1 MARVELRLSRSFA
14 RPAAATLLGA
24 AALSVFV
31 GLSGCAGSASSAGE
45 SRHEDEPTESLVGQ
59 VESALVPSDPVS
71 KAVSDSCTTS
81 AVKGLGEQLVAEIQC
96 LRPGTMA
103 RIDDVPN
110 TTLGSA
116 VFPYM
121 QTPAADALR
130 KVAKTR
136 TVKLVINSAL
146 RTLPQQYLLYRWYK
160 TGRCGIGLAATP
172 GTSNHESGV
181 AVDVNDNAGW
191 RTGFQS
197 NGFRWLGASDP
208 VHYDYTAGG
217 VNIRGLS
224 VKAFQ
229 RLWNRNNPNDK
240 IDEDGAYG
248 PATETRLAKS
258 PIGGFPIGGSCPDGG
273 VKDAG
278 VDVDGGAIG
287 PDTPNEAPETPDA
300 PEPDAIPDQ
309 PGSGLAPID
318 DSQSGCAAAPR
329 SSSGSAGFAATSIL
343 LGLGIAASRSR
354 RKGRTTSDGK

>member
-1 MARVELRLSRSFA
+1 MARVKIRLSPSLA
-14 RPAAATLLGA
+14 RPAVLTLLGV
-24 AALSVFV
+24 AALSA
-31 GLSGCAGSASSAGE
+31 LSAMSGCAGGSSSSG
-45 SRHEDEPTESLVGQ
+45 SGHDDEPAESLVGQ

-96 LRPGTMA
+96 LRPGTME

-130 KVAKTR
+130 KVVKTR

-278 VDVDGGAIG
+278 VDVDGGALG

-318 DSQSGCAAAPR
+318 ESQGGCAAAPGP
-329 SSSGSAGFAATSIL
+329 SSGSAGLAATSIL
-343 LGLGIAASRSR
+343 FGLGIAASRAR
-354 RKGRTTSDGK
+354 RKGRATSGGK